1 MTMKIT
7 HAELEA
13 LHPDELLEVI
23 DNMEETALFEG
34 TLTQEQC
41 TTNEQVRT
49 WSTEARIQRI
59 LYVSN
64 LEKEVQPK
72 KSNDVLAE
80 KIKYRNDLITEQAK
94 EIEELKKANEMLKEK
109 LNESADNK
117 NELVNKIMDL
127 KINIKA
133 SREDSQNLYEQ
144 LNEAKL
150 ENVEANKIIIN
161 QKLTIDSLTANVQR
175 KRNLKVKSAEKIN
188 ALIAENEEL
197 LNDNVEKTEKIN
209 DLCNLTTE
217 IQRENQVIHTALYE
231 EQEKNVNLEIT
242 IKTLTKMVK

>member
-1 MTMKIT
+1 M
-7 HAELEA
+7 
-13 LHPDELLEVI
+13 
-23 DNMEETALFEG
+23 
-34 TLTQEQC
+34 
-41 TTNEQVRT
+41 TNEEMVKQIEV
-49 WSTEARIQRI
+49 
-59 LYVSN
+59 L
-64 LEKEVQPK
+64 KE
-72 KSNDVLAE
+72 
-80 KIKYRNDLITEQAK
+80 
-94 EIEELKKANEMLKEK
+94 ANEVLKEK

-133 SREDSQNLYEQ
+133 SREDSQNLYEE

-150 ENVEANKIIIN
+150 ENVEANKVIIN

-197 LNDNVEKTEKIN
+197 KNEIANLH
-209 DLCNLTTE
+209 DLKNNMQAKAGE

>member
-1 MTMKIT
+1 MAMKIT

-34 TLTQEQC
+34 TLTQEEVSSYEE
-41 TTNEQVRT
+41 TKD

-59 LYVSN
+59 LYISN

-80 KIKYRNDLITEQAK
+80 KIKYRNDLIAEQAK
-94 EIEELKKANEMLKEK
+94 EIEELKK
-109 LNESADNK
+109 
-117 NELVNKIMDL
+117 
-127 KINIKA
+127 
-133 SREDSQNLYEQ
+133 Q

-150 ENVEANKIIIN
+150 ENVESNKIIIN

-188 ALIAENEEL
+188 ELIARNELLEQNLYNTNEEL
-197 LNDNVEKTEKIN
+197 KYRTARVDVIKGEME
-209 DLCNLTTE
+209 E
-217 IQRENQVIHTALYE
+217 IKKENQVIHTALYE

>member
-1 MTMKIT
+1 MT
-7 HAELEA
+7 
-13 LHPDELLEVI
+13 
-23 DNMEETALFEG
+23 
-34 TLTQEQC
+34 
-41 TTNEQVRT
+41 
-49 WSTEARIQRI
+49 
-59 LYVSN
+59 
-64 LEKEVQPK
+64 
-72 KSNDVLAE
+72 
-80 KIKYRNDLITEQAK
+80 
-94 EIEELKKANEMLKEK
+94 IEEMQAIEIAKLKEANEVLKEK

-133 SREDSQNLYEQ
+133 LREDSQNLYEQ
-144 LNEAKL
+144 LNEAKV

-161 QKLTIDSLTANVQR
+161 QNLRIDSLQSNVDR
-175 KRNLKVKSAEKIN
+175 KSRLKVKSAEKIN

>member
-1 MTMKIT
+1 M
-7 HAELEA
+7 
-13 LHPDELLEVI
+13 
-23 DNMEETALFEG
+23 
-34 TLTQEQC
+34 
-41 TTNEQVRT
+41 TNEEMVKQMEV
-49 WSTEARIQRI
+49 
-59 LYVSN
+59 L
-64 LEKEVQPK
+64 KE
-72 KSNDVLAE
+72 
-80 KIKYRNDLITEQAK
+80 
-94 EIEELKKANEMLKEK
+94 ANEVLKEK

-133 SREDSQNLYEQ
+133 SREDSQNLYEE

-197 LNDNVEKTEKIN
+197 KNEIANLH
-209 DLCNLTTE
+209 DLKNNMQAKAGE